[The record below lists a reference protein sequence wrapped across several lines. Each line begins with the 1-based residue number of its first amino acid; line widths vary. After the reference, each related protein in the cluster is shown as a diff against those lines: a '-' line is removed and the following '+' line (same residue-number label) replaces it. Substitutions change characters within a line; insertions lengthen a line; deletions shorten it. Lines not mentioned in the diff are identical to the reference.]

1 MIRPDAE
8 KRISMN
14 GSELLVKTAMAAGV
28 ELCFSNP
35 GTTELPILEALDSV
49 PGIRAVLG
57 LFEGVCTGAADGYG
71 RVTGKPALTLLHLGP
86 GLANGIANLNNA
98 RRAQTPVFNII
109 GEHASWHRA
118 ADSPI
123 TMDIESLAAT
133 VSGWVRTSK
142 SAQEL
147 SRDTADG
154 IGAASLGQVS
164 SLIVPHDY
172 QALECSDE
180 TIPAPRFSF
189 DAVDEDAIE
198 AAAELLRSDVKSALI
213 LGGRALRKRG
223 LQAAARIEAASGCD
237 LLVETFPA
245 YLERGAGLP
254 ALKRIPYLPERATAL
269 LSPYQALVLADTRE
283 PVAFFGYKG
292 MGSHL
297 LTDSQR
303 RTHIGEGNQ
312 NAEDALERLAEAL
325 DAPSRVD
332 AGTVLKRP
340 ELPGGE
346 LTAKKACAV
355 LAALQPEH
363 AVIVDEGVTSGSAY
377 FSPAAYVPPHCYLTI
392 TGGAI
397 GYGMPCAVGAAL
409 ARPDRP
415 VINLEA
421 DGSALYTMQAL
432 WTQAREGL
440 DITTLICS
448 NRKYQILRM
457 ELTRAG
463 NTSPGQYT
471 QALTDLTSPA
481 VNWAQ
486 LSLSLGVPGVAVNTA
501 EGLIRELSK
510 ALAEPGPHLIE
521 MVF

>member
-1 MIRPDAE
+1 
-8 KRISMN
+8 MN

-35 GTTELPILEALDSV
+35 GTTELPIVEAFDSV

-98 RRAQTPVFNII
+98 RRAHTPVLNII

-133 VSGWVRTSK
+133 VSGWVRTNK
-142 SAQEL
+142 FAQGL

-154 IGAASLGQVS
+154 IGAALCGQVS

-172 QALECSDE
+172 QAMECHDE
-180 TIPAPRFSF
+180 SICTPQFSF
-189 DAVDEDAIE
+189 DPVDNDAIE
-198 AAAELLRSDVKSALI
+198 AAAGLLRSDVQSALI
-213 LGGRALRKRG
+213 VGGRALRKRG
-223 LQAAARIEAASGCD
+223 LQAAARIKAATGCD

-254 ALKRIPYLPERATAL
+254 ALKRIPYLPEQAAGL
-269 LSPYQALVLADTRE
+269 LSPYQALVLADARE

-292 MGSHL
+292 MGSYL
-297 LTDSQR
+297 LTESQR
-303 RTHIGEGNQ
+303 RAHIGTGNQ
-312 NAEDALERLAEAL
+312 NAEEALERLADAL
-325 DAPSRVD
+325 HAPGEVD

-346 LTAKKACAV
+346 LTAKKACAI

-363 AVIVDEGVTSGSAY
+363 AVIVDEGITSGSAY
-377 FSPAAYVPPHCYLTI
+377 FSPAAYVPPHSYLSI

-421 DGSALYTMQAL
+421 DGSAMYTLQAL

-448 NRKYQILRM
+448 NRKYEILRM
-457 ELTRAG
+457 ELARAG
-463 NTSPGQYT
+463 NPSPGNYT
-471 QALTDLTSPA
+471 RLLTDLSKPEID
-481 VNWAQ
+481 WAQ
-486 LSLSLGVPGVAVNTA
+486 LSRSLGVPGVSVNTA
-501 EGLIRELSK
+501 EQLIRELGR